1 MIDFALP
8 LDLDETE
15 RAVQETARRFATDV
29 LRPMGAALDKLPA
42 DEVIEDGSPL
52 YDAHRQFRDLG
63 FAGMRMGEDMSR
75 TQKARLVCLV
85 GYELGR
91 GDTGLALG
99 LGGSTFPAMVAN
111 ASHNPELMEQFN
123 YDQIGCWAITEPDH
137 GSDELDVNAAASA
150 TGHDRGRANCIARP
164 DGNSIVINGQK
175 SAWVSNGTIAETGQS
190 VDIDFAFD
198 VMCEIAG

>member
-175 SAWVSNGTIAETGQS
+175 SAWVSNGTIAETAAL
-190 VDIDFAFD
+190 F
-198 VMCEIAG
+198 CT